1 MQTFHIQKQ
10 IWKKKL
16 LQHVGWFP
24 AKSVTANFS
33 WLTFTKNIRVCR
45 RKCVTL
51 SQTKLVLPEIPLPVT
66 FFFFSLLWFTLIPI
80 PCLYTPLLSLT
91 IPGDILHCS
100 NGFILTFSTDTMMG
114 SGEIAFWRSIQ
125 ICRFKPA
132 ERLKIFWKYA
142 CQQWK
147 ESCL

>member
-10 IWKKKL
+10 IWKKNCCNMLADSLPSQPLQTFLDRL
-16 LQHVGWFP
+16 LQRTLECVEG
-24 AKSVTANFS
+24 SV
-33 WLTFTKNIRVCR
+33 WLYH
-45 RKCVTL
+45 
-51 SQTKLVLPEIPLPVT
+51 KLNSYCPEIPLPVT
-66 FFFFSLLWFTLIPI
+66 FFLPLWFTLIPL
-80 PCLYTPLLSLT
+80 PCLYTPLPLLT
-91 IPGDILHCS
+91 ILGDILHCS
-100 NGFILTFSTDTMMG
+100 NVFILTFSTDTMMG

>member
-10 IWKKKL
+10 IWKKNCCNMLADSLPSQSLQTFLDWL
-16 LQHVGWFP
+16 LQRTLECVEG
-24 AKSVTANFS
+24 SV
-33 WLTFTKNIRVCR
+33 WLYH
-45 RKCVTL
+45 
-51 SQTKLVLPEIPLPVT
+51 KLNLYYPEIPLLVT
-66 FFFFSLLWFTLIPI
+66 FFFLLLWFTLIPL
-80 PCLYTPLLSLT
+80 PCLYTPLLLLT
-91 IPGDILHCS
+91 ILGDILHCS
-100 NGFILTFSTDTMMG
+100 NVFILTFSTDTMMG